1 MKILEKKYRIQKRGK
16 VTLRERMF
24 SQKEISY
31 LKRQV
36 IKGFTVIEVLV
47 VVGIIGMLAMA
58 IYPSIRNSM
67 ETRRIENEAR
77 DILAT
82 MERARFQ
89 AVKTKLNHRVRFF
102 TENNNWYY
110 ILERENT
117 SGQWAQMPRFIRK
130 MISNEF
136 VVNLDFPDQMVVFSA
151 LGFIANY
158 DSQKNKISLQSL
170 KLRRYNQPD
179 LRDIRVFAGGSISYN
194 KLES

>member
-1 MKILEKKYRIQKRGK
+1 
-16 VTLRERMF
+16 MF

-36 IKGFTVIEVLV
+36 NKGFTVIEVLV
-47 VVGIIGMLAMA
+47 VVGIIGMLTMA

-67 ETRRIENEAR
+67 ETRRVENEAR

-82 MERARFQ
+82 MERAKFQ

-130 MISNEF
+130 MISTDF

-170 KLRRYNQPD
+170 KLKRYNQPD